1 MAKFRR
7 RIFLIDSQVQGAL
20 MMRVVAYWIYCLFT
34 ISMLLI
40 WWNLFAGPPRQF
52 MLVLADVYQRF
63 APAAAA
69 SLLILPLVVMDLLRL
84 SNRFAGP
91 ARRLRN
97 ALSELGEGKEVRPL
111 LFRDN
116 DFWQETAAEFNR
128 VNDRIR
134 QLTARQ
140 ARAHADASQLEAVDA
155 EEPVL
160 AGPAE

>member
-7 RIFLIDSQVQGAL
+7 RIFLVDSQVQGAL

-40 WWNLFAGPPRQF
+40 WWDLFAGPPRQF

-97 ALSELGEGKEVRPL
+97 ALCELGEGKEVRPL

>member
-1 MAKFRR
+1 MSHFRR
-7 RIFLIDSQVQGAL
+7 RIFLIDSQVQGEL

-40 WWNLFAGPPRQF
+40 WWDLFAGPPRQF

>member
-1 MAKFRR
+1 MSHFRR
-7 RIFLIDSQVQGAL
+7 RIFLIDSKVQGAL
-20 MMRVVAYWIYCLFT
+20 MVRVVAYWVYCLFT
-34 ISMLLI
+34 ISLLLI
-40 WWNLFAGPPRQF
+40 LWDTFAGPPRRF
-52 MLVLADVYQRF
+52 MLVLSDVYQRF

-69 SLLILPLVVMDLLRL
+69 SLLILPLVVMDILRL

-111 LFRDN
+111 LFRNN

-140 ARAHADASQLEAVDA
+140 TRIQTDTDHPEDVNL

-160 AGPAE
+160 AGPTE

>member
-1 MAKFRR
+1 
-7 RIFLIDSQVQGAL
+7 
-20 MMRVVAYWIYCLFT
+20 
-34 ISMLLI
+34 
-40 WWNLFAGPPRQF
+40 

-97 ALSELGEGKEVRPL
+97 ALCELGEGKEVRPL

-128 VNDRIR
+128 VNDRIK
-134 QLTARQ
+134 QLSARQ
-140 ARAHADASQLEAVDA
+140 AKYLADVDSIDGIA
-155 EEPVL
+155 GEEPVQ
-160 AGPAE
+160 ADQVQ

>member
-1 MAKFRR
+1 MSHFRR

-40 WWNLFAGPPRQF
+40 WWDLFAGPPRQF

>member
-7 RIFLIDSQVQGAL
+7 RIFLVDSQVQGAL

-40 WWNLFAGPPRQF
+40 WWDLFAGPPRQF

-128 VNDRIR
+128 VNDRIK
-134 QLTARQ
+134 QLSARQ
-140 ARAHADASQLEAVDA
+140 AKYQADVDSIDGIA
-155 EEPVL
+155 GEEPVQ
-160 AGPAE
+160 ADQEQ

>member
-1 MAKFRR
+1 MSHFRR

-40 WWNLFAGPPRQF
+40 WWDLFAGPPRQF

-116 DFWQETAAEFNR
+116 DFWQETAAELNR

-140 ARAHADASQLEAVDA
+140 ARAHADASPLEAVDA